1 MTHHSGQGCDPEFDV
16 EKEEYEHNLVRRCP
30 QDEQVRNGVQEPLR
44 VDRDVVGDFAG
55 GVLGSSLARKLH
67 RFSEDGGDECV
78 PDVDGEDI
86 QLWSKFKL
94 LLTFDTS
101 SVQ

>member
-1 MTHHSGQGCDPEFDV
+1 M
-16 EKEEYEHNLVRRCP
+16 VRRRP
-30 QDEQVRNGVQEPLR
+30 QDEHVRNGVQEPLR

-86 QLWSKFKL
+86 QL
-94 LLTFDTS
+94 
-101 SVQ
+101 